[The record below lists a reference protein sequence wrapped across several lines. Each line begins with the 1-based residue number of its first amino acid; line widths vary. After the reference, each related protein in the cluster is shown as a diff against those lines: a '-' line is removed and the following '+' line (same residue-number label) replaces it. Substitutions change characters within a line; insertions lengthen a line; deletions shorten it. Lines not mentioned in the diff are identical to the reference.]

1 MSVREGMRAYFS
13 DPQTLRACL
22 YLAAAL
28 GLALLAVW
36 PRGTLEAAVRTG
48 QASDTFTVV
57 AVCFLIALLYL
68 GARFGAEDFAADP
81 SVQLTELV
89 TLTPVPLAS
98 LVAGRFAFGL
108 LHTLVLLLLG
118 APFLV
123 AAMAVG
129 GVGMPQAL
137 LALAIIGA
145 ASLAARM
152 CGLCALALV
161 GARRPA
167 RDILLFFA
175 VTAPAAAAFFV
186 QPAVSSFRA
195 IAALTRADGSLSLL
209 PAGADVAAAVLLAAC
224 TLGVLS
230 GTRARARRRAP
241 GAGEHE

>member
-1 MSVREGMRAYFS
+1 MSVREGMHVYLS
-13 DPQTLRACL
+13 DRRTLRACL

-68 GARFGAEDFAADP
+68 GARFGAEDFSSDP
-81 SVQLTELV
+81 SVQLKELV
-89 TLTPVPLAS
+89 TLTPVPLAT

-129 GVGMPQAL
+129 GVELPQAL
-137 LALAIIGA
+137 RALAIIGA

-152 CGLCALALV
+152 IGLCALALV
-161 GARRPA
+161 GERRPA
-167 RDILLFFA
+167 RDLILFFA
-175 VTAPAAAAFFV
+175 VTASAAAAFFAL
-186 QPAVSSFRA
+186 PAVSSFRA
-195 IAALTRADGSLSLL
+195 IGALVRGDGSFSLL
-209 PAGADVAAAVLLAAC
+209 PAGTDLAAAVLLAGC
-224 TLGVLS
+224 TLGILS
-230 GTRARARRRAP
+230 GARARAKRRAP
-241 GAGEHE
+241 GADAHG

>member
-1 MSVREGMRAYFS
+1 MSVREGMHAYLS
-13 DPQTLRACL
+13 DGRTLRACL

-57 AVCFLIALLYL
+57 CVCFLVSLLYL

-81 SVQLTELV
+81 RVQLTELV

-98 LVAGRFAFGL
+98 LVAGRFVFGL

-129 GVGMPQAL
+129 GVGFPQAL
-137 LALAIIGA
+137 QALAIIGA

-186 QPAVSSFRA
+186 RPAASSFRA
-195 IAALTRADGSLSLL
+195 IASLARGDGSLSLL
-209 PAGADVAAAVLLAAC
+209 PAGVDLAAAILLAAC

-230 GTRARARRRAP
+230 GARARAKRRAP

>member
-1 MSVREGMRAYFS
+1 MSVREGMQVYLS
-13 DPQTLRACL
+13 DRRTLRACL

-36 PRGTLEAAVRTG
+36 PRGPLEAAVRTG

-68 GARFGAEDFAADP
+68 GARFGAEDFSVDP
-81 SVQLTELV
+81 SVQLRELV

-118 APFLV
+118 APFLA

-129 GVGMPQAL
+129 GVDLPQAL
-137 LALAIIGA
+137 QALAIIGA

-152 CGLCALALV
+152 CGLCALALL
-161 GARRPA
+161 GGRRPA

-175 VTAPAAAAFFV
+175 VTAPAAAVFFAR
-186 QPAVSSFRA
+186 PAASSFRA
-195 IAALTRADGSLSLL
+195 IAALTRGDAALGLL
-209 PAGADVAAAVLLAAC
+209 PAGTNLAAAVLLAGCA
-224 TLGVLS
+224 LAVLAGV
-230 GTRARARRRAP
+230 RAQAKRRVP
-241 GAGEHE
+241 GGDAHE

>member
-1 MSVREGMRAYFS
+1 MSVREGMHAYLS
-13 DPQTLRACL
+13 DRRTLRACL

-36 PRGTLEAAVRTG
+36 PRGTLEEAVRGG
-48 QASDTFTVV
+48 QATDTFTVV

-68 GARFGAEDFAADP
+68 GARFGAEDFTADP
-81 SVQLTELV
+81 SVQLRELV

-98 LVAGRFAFGL
+98 LVAGRFVFGF
-108 LHTLVLLLLG
+108 LHTVLLLLLG
-118 APFLV
+118 APFLA

-129 GVGMPQAL
+129 GVGVPQAL
-137 LALAIIGA
+137 RALAIIGA

-167 RDILLFFA
+167 RDLLLFFA
-175 VTAPAAAAFFV
+175 VTASAAAAFYFH
-186 QPAVSSFRA
+186 PDASSFRG
-195 IAALTRADGSLSLL
+195 IAAMARAGGGLSLL
-209 PAGADVAAAVLLAAC
+209 PAGTDLAVAVLLAGC

-230 GTRARARRRAP
+230 VVRARAKRHAP
-241 GAGEHE
+241 GADEHE